1 MQVSTNKHKVMK
13 QNKYRNFELT
23 LKDCSKIMVKATGP
37 NKVTEKYA
45 MVLAADWVNFRNKI
59 GFYDDNALKSEDI
72 IGIKGIS

>member
-1 MQVSTNKHKVMK
+1 MK

-23 LKDCSKIMVKATGP
+23 LKDGSKVIVKGP

-45 MVLAADWVNFRNKI
+45 IVLSAHWANSNKRI
-59 GFYDDNALKSEDI
+59 GIDHENALKSEDI